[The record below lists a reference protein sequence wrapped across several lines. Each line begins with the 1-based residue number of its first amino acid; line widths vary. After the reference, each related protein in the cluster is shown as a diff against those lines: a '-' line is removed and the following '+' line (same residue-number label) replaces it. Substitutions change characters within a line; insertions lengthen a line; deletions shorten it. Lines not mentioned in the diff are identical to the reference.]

1 MLSNVNVDCLYL
13 SAIRDEHAQHTV
25 PYAGRVPVPGEVW
38 VTLNL
43 RYEADKCFEIIGN
56 QVERAV
62 EWNDSA
68 DISTLAGTP
77 VRVRFVMK
85 DADLYAI
92 QFK

>member
-43 RYEADKCFEIIGN
+43 RYVAIPAPGPNHRRDACATFFLILGSHHVVIP
-56 QVERAV
+56 A
-62 EWNDSA
+62 
-68 DISTLAGTP
+68 STGTCRRFGVAPLA
-77 VRVRFVMK
+77 
-85 DADLYAI
+85 
-92 QFK
+92 